1 MTKRRRFPGRFKA
14 MVTLDDL
21 RGHQTTK
28 AIAAKLLRCIKV
40 SNLWWVRGAFTGV
53 GQLAEKVSLQPG

>member
-1 MTKRRRFPGRFKA
+1 